1 MIVSEARLAANRA
14 NAQKSTG
21 PKTLEGKE
29 RSRAN
34 SLQHGM
40 TGAGIVLPAED
51 AAEVERRFAALR
63 SQLAPTGEYQEAL
76 VKRVA
81 LHSVRMD
88 RCAVNE
94 AAAIGVKIRHAEED
108 FDEARED
115 EVDRLMAG
123 LADEPASGVR
133 KLRRMPEGVDRMIA
147 AWLGLRA
154 DVACKAENRW
164 AASHRLLA
172 ENLTGRRV
180 GDPGISRV
188 EALARA
194 IRSDFALLDDSEGAG
209 LPDLARAAWARE
221 RMAELIDAEV
231 ANLRAH
237 RETLDLDAIAADRVG
252 AADRALFD
260 PSAAAT
266 LARKYD
272 AAAERGFYRAF
283 RDLKAAQNAEEH
295 AGEFAPDYPLPPLAS
310 FSSPRP
316 RDLPPV
322 DPDPLPTDAPRTI
335 FVRKQPTPPPTPAGS

>member
-14 NAQKSTG
+14 NALKSTG
-21 PKTLEGKE
+21 PTSLEGKE
-29 RSRAN
+29 QSRAN

-63 SQLAPTGEYQEAL
+63 SQLAPNGEYQETL
-76 VKRVA
+76 VRRVA

-94 AAAIGVKIRHAEED
+94 AAAIGLKVRHAEED

-115 EVDRLMAG
+115 EVDRLMG
-123 LADEPASGVR
+123 TLADDPAASVR
-133 KLRRMPEGVDRMIA
+133 KLRRMPEGIDRMIA
-147 AWLGLRA
+147 AWQGLRD
-154 DVACKAENRW
+154 DVACRAESRW
-164 AASHRLLA
+164 AASHCVLA

-180 GDPGISRV
+180 GDPGIGRV

-209 LPDLARAAWARE
+209 MNDQARAAWARE
-221 RMAELIDAEV
+221 RMAELIDGEIAR
-231 ANLRAH
+231 LRAH

-252 AADRALFD
+252 AADRSLFD

-272 AAAERGFYRAF
+272 AAAERGFYRAY
-283 RDLKAAQNAEEH
+283 RDLKAAQVAEEE
-295 AGEFAPDYPLPPLAS
+295 AGELAPAYPPPPLAS
-310 FSSPRP
+310 FSPPRGRDHQPFTPEPPAVDQP
-316 RDLPPV
+316 RAV
-322 DPDPLPTDAPRTI
+322 
-335 FVRKQPTPPPTPAGS
+335 FVRKQPAPPQTVPGG